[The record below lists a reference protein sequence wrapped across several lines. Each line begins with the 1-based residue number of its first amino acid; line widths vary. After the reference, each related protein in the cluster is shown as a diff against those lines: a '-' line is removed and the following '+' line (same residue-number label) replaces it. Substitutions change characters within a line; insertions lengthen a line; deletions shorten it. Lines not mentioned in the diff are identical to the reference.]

1 MVLTPYVV
9 GAQELCRDEE
19 LLRLRVAV
27 HRAVGGQTG
36 SPLVGAGRALTLHG
50 FCLHARSLAS

>member
-1 MVLTPYVV
+1 MVLMPYVV

-27 HRAVGGQTG
+27 HRAVGAKLG
-36 SPLVGAGRALTLHG
+36 H
-50 FCLHARSLAS
+50 RSSAQVVR

>member
-27 HRAVGGQTG
+27 HRAVGAKLGHRSSAQVVRQRSTD
-36 SPLVGAGRALTLHG
+36 
-50 FCLHARSLAS
+50 CLHARSLAS